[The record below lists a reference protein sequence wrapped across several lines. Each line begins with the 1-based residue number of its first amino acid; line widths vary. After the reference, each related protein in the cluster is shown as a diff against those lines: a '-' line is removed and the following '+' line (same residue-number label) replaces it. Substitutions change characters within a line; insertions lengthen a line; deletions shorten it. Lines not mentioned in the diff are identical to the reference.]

1 MPRALTQFTCQACGA
16 NSAKWLGRCGSCG
29 GWNTFVEE
37 RLPAAGAARRTT
49 RDSTGPVALGE
60 VPQDQSARVATG
72 IGELDRVLGG
82 GAVLGGVVLIGGD
95 PGVGKSTL
103 LLQALAGLAQKGIKS
118 LYVSGEESARQV
130 SERAGRLGLDCEGM
144 LVLAESDLGE
154 VERAIEEAKPK
165 ALVVD
170 SVQTLRSGSLES
182 AAGTVSQLREVAA
195 RLTELAK
202 REGVA
207 TFLIGHVTKEGQLAG
222 PKVLE
227 HLVDT
232 VLSFEG
238 ERGHSFRSLRTTKN
252 RFGPSTETGVF
263 EMTADGM
270 REVDKPSLLFL
281 AERPLDA
288 PGSVVAATAEG
299 ARSLLVEVQALVG
312 PPGLASP
319 RRSATG
325 VDGARLS
332 MLLAVLARRALLD
345 VTSSDVFVNLAGGL
359 SVDEP
364 ALDLA
369 VALAVA
375 SSLSGRAF
383 PADAVAFGEIGLA
396 GEVRGV
402 ARVAARLGEARSMGF
417 HRVVLPKASAERLTD
432 AERAGLTLVPVK
444 SLKDAVAD
452 LLG

>member
-1 MPRALTQFTCQACGA
+1 L
-16 NSAKWLGRCGSCG
+16 
-29 GWNTFVEE
+29 VEE
-37 RLPAAGAARRTT
+37 RVPAGGTT
-49 RDSTGPVALGE
+49 RRVSREATAGPVALGQ
-60 VPQDQSARVATG
+60 VPQDASARVATG

-82 GAVLGGVVLIGGD
+82 GAVLGAVVLIGGD

-103 LLQALAGLAQKGIKS
+103 LLQALAGLAARGVKS
-118 LYVSGEESARQV
+118 LYVSGEESAGQIG
-130 SERAGRLGLDCEGM
+130 ERAGRLGLVCDGM

-154 VERAIEEAKPK
+154 VERAIHEAKPR

-170 SVQTLRSGSLES
+170 SVQTLRSGTFDA
-182 AAGTVSQLREVAA
+182 AAGTVSQLREVTA

-202 REGVA
+202 REA
-207 TFLIGHVTKEGQLAG
+207 IAMFLIGHVTKEGQLAG

-238 ERGHSFRSLRTTKN
+238 ERGHSFRTLRTTKN
-252 RFGPSTETGVF
+252 RFGSATEVGVF

-281 AERPLDA
+281 AERPHDA

-325 VDGARLS
+325 VDGGRLS
-332 MLLAVLARRALLD
+332 MLLAVLARRALVD
-345 VTSSDVFVNLAGGL
+345 VASCDVFVNLAGGL

-369 VALAVA
+369 IALAVA
-375 SSLSGRAF
+375 SSLRGKPF

-402 ARVAARLGEARSMGF
+402 ARAAARLGEARAMGF
-417 HRVVLPKASAERLTD
+417 HRVALPKASAERLTD
-432 AERAGLTLVPVK
+432 GERAGLDLVPVR
-444 SLKDAVAD
+444 SLRDAVAD